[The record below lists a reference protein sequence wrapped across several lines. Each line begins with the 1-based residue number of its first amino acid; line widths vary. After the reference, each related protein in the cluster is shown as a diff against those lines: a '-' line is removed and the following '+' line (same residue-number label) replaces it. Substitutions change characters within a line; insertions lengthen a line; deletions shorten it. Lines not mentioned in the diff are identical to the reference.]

1 MFGRRHDR
9 GQRHPWRREQ
19 EQAPPPDAEGGEHQS
34 FPHRRHGWREEADTR
49 WASQGHGRGGRHFRG
64 GDPFGGDPFDEQ
76 GGGRSRRRRGD
87 IRYVLLEL
95 LAEQPRHGY
104 ELMKELERRH
114 GEFQRISPGSV
125 YPTLQMLEDEGH
137 LTSELVEGK
146 RIYTITDSGRGQLE
160 VHQQRQGGE
169 RFGPPW
175 GGFRGPSGGPEL
187 DSLRHSGVALSESAM
202 QVVRHGTPE
211 QIRAV
216 TALLDTTRREIY
228 AILSRG
234 SEDQQA

>member
-1 MFGRRHDR
+1 MFD
-9 GQRHPWRREQ
+9 
-19 EQAPPPDAEGGEHQS
+19 EH
-34 FPHRRHGWREEADTR
+34 G
-49 WASQGHGRGGRHFRG
+49 GRG
-64 GDPFGGDPFDEQ
+64 
-76 GGGRSRRRRGD
+76 RRRRGD

-137 LTSELVEGK
+137 LTSELVDGK
-146 RIYTITDSGRGQLE
+146 RVYTITESGRAQLAE
-160 VHQQRQGGE
+160 RQQRHAGE
-169 RFGPPW
+169 RSGPPW
-175 GGFRGPSGGPEL
+175 GAFRGPSGGPEL
-187 DSLRHSGVALSESAM
+187 DALRRSGMALSESAM
-202 QVVRHGTPE
+202 QVARHGTPE

-228 AILSRG
+228 AILAKG
-234 SEDQQA
+234 GEDQPA

>member
-1 MFGRRHDR
+1 MFGKRHDR
-9 GQRHPWRREQ
+9 RQRPSWRREQ
-19 EQAPPPDAEGGEHQS
+19 EPELRPETEGAPRQG
-34 FPHRRHGWREEADTR
+34 FPHRRHGWRDDANTR
-49 WASQGHGRGGRHFRG
+49 WASRGHGRGGRHFRG
-64 GDPFGGDPFDEQ
+64 DDLLGGDAFDEQ
-76 GGGRSRRRRGD
+76 GGGRGRRRRGD
-87 IRYVLLEL
+87 IKYVLLEL

-137 LTSELVEGK
+137 LTSETVDGK
-146 RIYTITDSGRGQLE
+146 RVYTITESGHGQLAE
-160 VHQQRQGGE
+160 RQQRHAGE

-175 GGFRGPSGGPEL
+175 AGFRGPSGGPEL
-187 DSLRHSGVALSESAM
+187 DALRRCGMALSESAM
-202 QVVRHGTPE
+202 QVARHGTPE

-228 AILSRG
+228 AILAKG
-234 SEDQQA
+234 DTDQPS

>member
-1 MFGRRHDR
+1 MFGRRHYR
-9 GQRHPWRREQ
+9 RPRPTWRREQ
-19 EQAPPPDAEGGEHQS
+19 EREHRPEAAGDQRQG
-34 FPHRRHGWREEADTR
+34 FPHRHRGWRGEADTR
-49 WASQGHGRGGRHFRG
+49 WASPGHGRGGRHFRG
-64 GDPFGGDPFDEQ
+64 GGPLGGDAFDEH
-76 GGGRSRRRRGD
+76 GGRGRRRRGD

-137 LTSELVEGK
+137 LTSELVDGK
-146 RIYTITDSGRGQLE
+146 RVYTITESGRAQLAE
-160 VHQQRQGGE
+160 RQQRHAGE

-187 DSLRHSGVALSESAM
+187 EALRRSGMALSESAM
-202 QVVRHGTPE
+202 QVARHGTPE

-216 TALLDTTRREIY
+216 TALLDATRREIY
-228 AILSRG
+228 AILAKG
-234 SEDQQA
+234 GEDQPA

>member
-1 MFGRRHDR
+1 MFD
-9 GQRHPWRREQ
+9 
-19 EQAPPPDAEGGEHQS
+19 EH
-34 FPHRRHGWREEADTR
+34 G
-49 WASQGHGRGGRHFRG
+49 GRG
-64 GDPFGGDPFDEQ
+64 
-76 GGGRSRRRRGD
+76 RRRRGD

-137 LTSELVEGK
+137 LTSELVDGK
-146 RIYTITDSGRGQLE
+146 RVYTITESGRAQLAE
-160 VHQQRQGGE
+160 RQQRHAGE
-169 RFGPPW
+169 RSGPPW
-175 GGFRGPSGGPEL
+175 GAFRGPSDGPEL
-187 DSLRHSGVALSESAM
+187 DALRRSGMALSESAM
-202 QVVRHGTPE
+202 QVARHGTPE

-228 AILSRG
+228 AILAKG
-234 SEDQQA
+234 GEDQPA